1 MNSAPV
7 LFTLTWHLL
16 SRHACTPA
24 FLRAEGTFIIC
35 YCLYSSTSKN
45 KLIIMFKVFI
55 LFFIFCMNLSSS
67 FIVLMKVCLS

>member
-16 SRHACTPA
+16 SHHACTPA
-24 FLRAEGTFIIC
+24 FLRVEGTFVIC
-35 YCLYSSTSKN
+35 YYGYGNANKN

-55 LFFIFCMNLSSS
+55 LFFISC
-67 FIVLMKVCLS
+67 V